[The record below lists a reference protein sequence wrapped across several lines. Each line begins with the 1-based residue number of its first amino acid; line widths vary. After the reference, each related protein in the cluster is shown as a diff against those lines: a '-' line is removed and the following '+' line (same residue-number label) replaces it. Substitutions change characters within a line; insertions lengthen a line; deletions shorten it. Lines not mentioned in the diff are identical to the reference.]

1 MALINFNTSYVT
13 VQLPCTNRTKTVF
26 TISIHLMLRFNLY
39 PRVSWAKQVDI
50 SIHLMLRFNKFVF
63 IADSDCSS
71 ISIHLML
78 RFNIP
83 FKKMEGFFY
92 GISIHLML
100 RFNNY
105 KMLVLFGRQRFQYI
119 LCYGST
125 MEGFFFMLDENY
137 FNTSYVTVQLV
148 SFARR
153 KQLAEI
159 SIHLMLRFN
168 VLKPRDSDRMEG
180 ISIHLMLRFNCC
192 AQNA

>member
-1 MALINFNTSYVT
+1 
-13 VQLPCTNRTKTVF
+13 
-26 TISIHLMLRFNLY
+26 MLRFNLY

-125 MEGFFFMLDENY
+125 LILLECKISIGNFNTSYVTVQRKSKNQLLIFRKISIHLMLRFNILDPEVISGVSRFQYILCYGSTILSFLTFLLGIY
-137 FNTSYVTVQLV
+137 FNTSYVTVQL
-148 SFARR
+148 A
-153 KQLAEI
+153 
-159 SIHLMLRFN
+159 
-168 VLKPRDSDRMEG
+168 
-180 ISIHLMLRFNCC
+180 
-192 AQNA
+192 